1 MVRKERKAT
10 AMDVMVEKAFADDVL
25 PLLVLAVDVGV
36 VVVVV
41 VLGGGVDEV
50 GLRCV

>member
-10 AMDVMVEKAFADDVL
+10 AMEVMVEKVFADDDL
-25 PLLVLAVDVGV
+25 LLLVLAVDVV
-36 VVVVV
+36 VMVVV
-41 VLGGGVDEV
+41 VLGWGVEEV